1 MVDER
6 PSEPA
11 TAAMGESTLAQSS
24 ERYASMFHH
33 HPHATYSVDER
44 GYFTDANGRALE
56 MTGLTLEQMRET
68 HFAQVIHP
76 DDLWLIQ
83 SGFESAMKGEPQL
96 EEARV
101 VRADGAE
108 TVIRCTMIPVVVGG
122 EVVGVHGVSEDITEA
137 KRLVR
142 ELEEANLA
150 KTLFLATVSH
160 EVRTPLAAL
169 IGATDLLMETEMDT
183 DAAHFVSMVHRS
195 SQRLVHLVDDL
206 LEFSGLESHQTLLHP
221 EPFVV
226 RDLVDGIAQ
235 WALPMAQDREL
246 SITFSVEDSV
256 PVRALGDPRR
266 VAQVVTHLV
275 QNAIT
280 FTEEGTVDV
289 RVRALPPDP
298 DPGDTHVTEVWVEF
312 IVADT
317 GAGISPDHADA
328 LFEPFVQADRY
339 TALGQRG
346 VGLGLAICRALV
358 ELMQGR
364 VQVCSTLGEGS
375 TFTFGLPLAAV
386 PDEVAGPSAGR

>member
-1 MVDER
+1 MNDTDTT
-6 PSEPA
+6 SD
-11 TAAMGESTLAQSS
+11 TS
-24 ERYASMFHH
+24 ERYASFFTH
-33 HPHATYSVDER
+33 HPHATYSVDAQ
-44 GYFTDANGRALE
+44 GYYTDANPLALQ
-56 MTGLTLEQMRET
+56 MTGLSLDEMRQV
-68 HFAQVIHP
+68 HFAAVIHP
-76 DDLWLIQ
+76 DDLPVIQ
-83 SGFESAMKGEPQL
+83 GAFDDAMVGNPRVV
-96 EEARV
+96 EARV
-101 VRADGAE
+101 VRVDGE
-108 TVIRCTMIPVVVGG
+108 ILHIRCTAIPLIVGG
-122 EVVGVHGVSEDITEA
+122 EIIGVHGVSEDITEA

-206 LEFSGLESHQTLLHP
+206 LEFSGLEAHQTLLHP

-256 PVRALGDPRR
+256 PVRAVGDPRR

-280 FTEEGTVDV
+280 FTEEGSVDV

-317 GAGISPDHADA
+317 GAGISQDHADA

-364 VQVCSTLGEGS
+364 VKVCSTLGEGS
-375 TFTFGLPLAAV
+375 TFTFGLPLATV
-386 PDEVAGPSAGR
+386 PDEAEGRSAGR